1 MLRRELDLHLLI
13 RRSIHGFG
21 QADYSRLVDWMDNA
35 MRRTLSRV
43 TRDEAARV
51 LWHICRNRPRLFL
64 LGLRGLLA
72 HSLRPAKCHDTSMAL
87 ALSPSSVIQR

>member
-13 RRSIHGFG
+13 RRSIHGFR

-51 LWHICRNRPRLFL
+51 LWHICRNRPRLLL

-72 HSLRPAKCHDTSMAL
+72 RSLQPAKCRDSSMAL
-87 ALSPSSVIQR
+87 PLSATSVIQR